1 MMDGGYMLPEYGVAY
16 IKHVRFFRKKQ
27 KEERLT
33 DLIVGACKCK
43 NY

>member
-1 MMDGGYMLPEYGVAY
+1 MLPEYGVAY